1 MSRESA
7 LIDVFHLFTIVYDS
21 PFFLLQVLTTIG
33 TYFDQI
39 LPNWPFSS
47 MALGLGLVQ
56 SLLLMVL
63 LVLIDPLING
73 WMVDSLKPKSASK
86 RSPLMSEAPTLEQ
99 AITPL
104 KLGTSPISINF

>member
-1 MSRESA
+1 
-7 LIDVFHLFTIVYDS
+7 
-21 PFFLLQVLTTIG
+21 
-33 TYFDQI
+33 
-39 LPNWPFSS
+39 